1 MVPRLVF
8 VHGIGP
14 LRDTERELA
23 SWIDS
28 LARGMR
34 AAGHSA
40 VAERLAGADAGI
52 CSFVNYADLYAPP
65 EAQGSGGAR
74 AEGEASE
81 LLAELLV
88 ELVAGHTSAHP
99 TSEGPHDRERQHRAG
114 ILAHARAEAGTR
126 GQAQGSLAV
135 LRRALNVTTT
145 LMSLK
150 PWGGVAHRVTPKLM
164 VNGLTQV
171 SRYLARGE
179 QDASGLTLDSRVR
192 NRVHEALGDGP
203 AVVVAHSLGTV
214 VALEALHERQ
224 GTVPLLVTLG
234 SPISMRTVVRP
245 RLLPQPPRTPERVER
260 WLNFW
265 DKDDIIAV
273 RPLLERDVL
282 PNTSGVLPRSS
293 RIDSDGIWVHSAEKY
308 LAQAAVAGPV
318 AEALTVA
325 ERRSAS

>member
-23 SWIDS
+23 SWTGS
-28 LARGMR
+28 LADGMR

-40 VAERLAGADAGI
+40 VAERLAAGSGL

-65 EAQGSGGAR
+65 EAQGSGGTR
-74 AEGEASE
+74 AEGEAGE
-81 LLAELLV
+81 LLADLLV
-88 ELVAGHTSAHP
+88 ELVDGHLSAHSA
-99 TSEGPHDRERQHRAG
+99 SEGPHDRGREDRAE
-114 ILAHARAEAGTR
+114 ILAHARAEADTS

-145 LMSLK
+145 LMSLR
-150 PWGGVAHRVTPKLM
+150 PWGPVAQRVSPKLM
-164 VNGLTQV
+164 VKGLTQV

-179 QDASGLTLDSRVR
+179 RDASGLTLDGRVR
-192 NRVHEALGDGP
+192 NRVHEALGDAP
-203 AVVVAHSLGTV
+203 VVVVAHSLGTV
-214 VALEALHERQ
+214 VAMEALHEHQ
-224 GTVPLLVTLG
+224 GATPLLVTLG

-245 RLLPQPPRTPERVER
+245 RLLPQPPRTPERVGR

-308 LAQAAVAGPV
+308 LAQPAVAGPV
-318 AEALTVA
+318 AEAFVA
-325 ERRSAS
+325 AEQRSAP